1 MYIRQDVKHNY
12 LHAYVLISWFS
23 KGEIIETNENKW
35 QYYNEKG
42 LEMVLI

>member
-1 MYIRQDVKHNY
+1 MHIKQDVEHNY

>member
-1 MYIRQDVKHNY
+1 MHIRQDVEHKY

-23 KGEIIETNENKW
+23 KGEIIETNENKG
-35 QYYNEKG
+35 QSYNKKG